1 MRSDVR
7 LLAVAC
13 AALAAVGCGGS
24 KQTAATT
31 TTIDSHGCAEVTQPP
46 PTQRT
51 EAAPTTK
58 LDPSRTYD
66 VTFETNCG
74 NFTVRLAVKQSP
86 HTTASFV
93 HLAQKHFFDHTLF
106 HRIVPGFV
114 IQGGDPTQSGEG
126 GPGYTTVDRPAPG
139 TKYVHGTAAMA
150 KTQAQPAG
158 TGGSQFFVV
167 TAVDAGLPAQ
177 YAVLGHVVKGIGV
190 VDRIGKLG
198 KANEVPIEPVVIER
212 ATVSSSK

>member
-13 AALAAVGCGGS
+13 AVLAAAGCGGS
-24 KQTAATT
+24 KHTAATT

-51 EAAPTTK
+51 EDAPTTK
-58 LDPSRTYD
+58 LDPARTYD

-86 HTTASFV
+86 HTTASVV

-126 GPGYTTVDRPAPG
+126 GPGYTTVDKPAPG
-139 TKYVHGTAAMA
+139 TKYVHGTVAMA
-150 KTQAQPAG
+150 KTQGQPAG

-167 TAVDAGLPAQ
+167 TAANAGLPAQ

-198 KANEVPIEPVVIER
+198 NANEVPTEPVVIER
-212 ATVSSSK
+212 ATASSSG